1 MKSLDQI
8 QHETPWIPTWH
19 DTGACMDRRHILWL
33 HNILQLTRVN
43 RTLEIGVHTG
53 ASASAFVAA
62 GVKDAHFCDI
72 RMTGQA
78 AQVTEGRGVWHIEP
92 GKDVVARERRFDLVF
107 VDGNHALDAV
117 TEEIHALSRNPPGII
132 LAHDVNST
140 VAGFGACEGAQRL
153 WEWLQE
159 EGWHCLVDAKLRD
172 QEKTHRGMLAATK
185 DPTHWNSL
193 VEAYQQI
200 L

>member
-1 MKSLDQI
+1 MKSLEQI
-8 QHETPWIPTWH
+8 RRETPWIPEWH

-33 HNILQLTRVN
+33 HNILKLTGVK

-62 GVKDAHFCDI
+62 GVATPHFCDI
-72 RMTGQA
+72 RMTAQA
-78 AQVTEGRGVWHIEP
+78 AQVTEGRGVWHLEP
-92 GKDVVARERRFDLVF
+92 GKDVVARERAFDLVF

-117 TEEIHALSRNPPGII
+117 TEEITALSRNSPAII
-132 LAHDVNST
+132 LAHDINST

-153 WEWLQE
+153 WEWLQSE
-159 EGWHCLVDAKLRD
+159 QWHCLVDAKLRD

-185 DPTHWNSL
+185 DLNHWGRL
-193 VEAYQQI
+193 VEAYRQV